1 MTDIVK
7 GMRDAYNG
15 AWISIPEFDEIEVG
29 QVKAMRAA
37 LLFLADDGSEEISVR
52 LCRVFYR
59 IPSTDPV
66 PMPLIDIMTD
76 AIKEAIRA
84 AAGDGT

>member
-1 MTDIVK
+1 MTLDDLTKVFL
-7 GMRDAYNG
+7 NG
-15 AWISIPEFDEIEVG
+15 NG
-29 QVKAMRAA
+29 QAFCSTQDRLRAA
-37 LLFLADDGSEEISVR
+37 LLFLADNGSEEISVR

-84 AAGDGT
+84 AAGGGE

>member
-7 GMRDAYNG
+7 GMAGAYLHSMD
-15 AWISIPEFDEIEVG
+15 ISVSENFDEVNED
-29 QVKAMRAA
+29 AMRAA
-37 LLFLADDGSEEISVR
+37 LLFLADNGSEEISVR

-84 AAGDGT
+84 AAGGGE

>member
-7 GMRDAYNG
+7 GMVEAFYEGGGRPTSDR
-15 AWISIPEFDEIEVG
+15 
-29 QVKAMRAA
+29 MRAA
-37 LLFLADDGSEEISVR
+37 LLFLAGNGSEEISVR

-84 AAGDGT
+84 AAGGGE

>member
-7 GMRDAYNG
+7 GMARAYRDNM
-15 AWISIPEFDEIEVG
+15 WRSPKPTREE
-29 QVKAMRAA
+29 AMRAA
-37 LLFLADDGSEEISVR
+37 LLFLADNGSEEISVR

-76 AIKEAIRA
+76 AIKEAISA
-84 AAGDGT
+84 AAGGGE

>member
-7 GMRDAYNG
+7 GMATAHTNG
-15 AWISIPEFDEIEVG
+15 LWSGGSREA
-29 QVKAMRAA
+29 AMRAA
-37 LLFLADDGSEEISVR
+37 LLFLADNGSEEISVR

-76 AIKEAIRA
+76 AIKEAISA
-84 AAGDGT
+84 AAGGGE